1 MTRCDGAILQW
12 LDNSP
17 NRDLVAG
24 PAVVAANIGYAGS
37 TVRQRM
43 RELEQRGLIEYH
55 DADRGLYQLSDLGR
69 SFLLGETP
77 ASALE

>member
-43 RELEQRGLIEYH
+43 RELERRGLIEYH

-69 SFLLGETP
+69 SFLLGDVGADE
-77 ASALE
+77 LE